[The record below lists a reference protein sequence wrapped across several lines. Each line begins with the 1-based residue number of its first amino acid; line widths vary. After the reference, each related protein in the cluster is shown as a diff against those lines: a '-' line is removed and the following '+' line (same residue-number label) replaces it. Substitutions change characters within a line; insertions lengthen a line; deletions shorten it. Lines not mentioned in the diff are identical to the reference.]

1 MKTMKRY
8 SIQYSNEQRPIN
20 KFVAILLA
28 PILILAGIASALLFS
43 AVFAALLLPV
53 AVAGYF
59 AWKRIKAQEFVQ
71 TDDAIEAEF
80 KEIKRD

>member
-8 SIQYSNEQRPIN
+8 SIQYSSEQRPIN

-28 PILILAGIASALLFS
+28 PILVLAGIASAILFS

-59 AWKRIKAQEFVQ
+59 AWKRIKAREIIQN
-71 TDDAIEAEF
+71 DDAIEADF